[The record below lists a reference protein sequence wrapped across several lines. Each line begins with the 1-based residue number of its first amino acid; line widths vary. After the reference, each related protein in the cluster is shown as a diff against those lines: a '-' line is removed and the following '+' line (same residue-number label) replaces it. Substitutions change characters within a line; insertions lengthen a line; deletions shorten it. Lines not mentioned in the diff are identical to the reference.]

1 MPTTYRHGNILDSE
15 ARIIAHGV
23 NAHGT
28 PHTALARQLF
38 HAYPEAEEDYVRT
51 CVAQTPNV
59 GSVILTILGDG
70 RYLAQLVVQ
79 VDEMETTSAK
89 GLQQAVEATY
99 EAAEDEDAPTVAFPL
114 IGTGVGGLG
123 VGAALRVIEEAA
135 TGHPHIHTEVWTKE
149 TRD

>member
-1 MPTTYRHGNILDSE
+1 MPTTYRHGNILNSE

-28 PHTALARQLF
+28 PHTALAHQLF
-38 HAYPEAEEDYVRT
+38 RAYPEAEEDYVRT

-79 VDEMETTSAK
+79 GGRD
-89 GLQQAVEATY
+89 GHRQRQGAT
-99 EAAEDEDAPTVAFPL
+99 AGRRNHL
-114 IGTGVGGLG
+114 
-123 VGAALRVIEEAA
+123 
-135 TGHPHIHTEVWTKE
+135 
-149 TRD
+149 